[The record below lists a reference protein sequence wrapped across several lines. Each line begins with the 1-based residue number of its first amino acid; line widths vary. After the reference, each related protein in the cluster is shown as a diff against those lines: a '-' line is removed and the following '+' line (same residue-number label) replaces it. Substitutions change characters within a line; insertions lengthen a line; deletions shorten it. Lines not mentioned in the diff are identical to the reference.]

1 MKQPVLKI
9 SLLTG
14 TAALCALFASSNSFS
29 QIVTDGTVGPGVSLP
44 GPNYEITESIGKR
57 VGANLFHSFS
67 EFNIGASQSATFTA
81 ASGPRTD
88 NIISRVTGT
97 SASYIDGA
105 LRSTVPG
112 ADVWLMNP

>member
-1 MKQPVLKI
+1 MNHATAQI
-9 SLLTG
+9 S
-14 TAALCALFASSNSFS
+14 
-29 QIVTDGTVGPGVSLP
+29 TDGTLGPAVNLS
-44 GPNYEITESIGKR
+44 GPDITIGENLGTR
-57 VGANLFHSFS
+57 AGSNLFHSFS
-67 EFNIGASQSATFTA
+67 QFNIGPAQSATFTA